1 MGLLNQEIV
10 LLDSESESEAERQ
23 PKKLRLSATAAP
35 QVPAAIPPM
44 RKPFMDES
52 DGESSENESHSDKNN
67 SARNE
72 TIVNRVTCVVDGQE
86 VSVPTPSERFGLD
99 TTPATESPSEHDDSE
114 HDSDASDESSEG
126 SLGSIGLVEIPVR
139 DLVKPDENGEVKTED
154 IDRLRT
160 VDETRRALKSLGV
173 LPFIEEF
180 LPNLVDSE
188 TVYQL
193 LLKLGFRPK
202 NLPPQ
207 DSGQNLLALMK
218 LLHMAVYRVN
228 KIRFR
233 LDDFRSVNDV
243 LAALRTARKVLVITG
258 AGISTSLGI
267 PDFRSTEGFYSKMT
281 ALGLNDPQE
290 VFDLSVFRADPSI
303 FYSIAH
309 MILPPEGVK
318 APLHSFIRLL
328 QDRGILLRNY
338 TQNIDNLEANAG
350 ILPEKMVQCHGSF
363 ANATCMTCGY
373 KTAGVNLYP
382 AMRAGEIAYCPN
394 CTKKRQ
400 SLMRKD
406 DVDLEESFGV
416 MKPDITFFGEDLPRR
431 FHDNIKNDLKQC
443 DLLISIG
450 TSLRVQPVSNMVD
463 VVDHNVPQILIN
475 KDPLPDCNF
484 DVSFL
489 GFCDDTVSYLCD
501 RLGDEWAIDHPD
513 YSELVGENH
522 DNLMVFGTDEAGVFN
537 VRNKKRDAEDAD
549 GPAKLAPEPDLV
561 ILEPSFV

>member
-67 SARNE
+67 SARNGA
-72 TIVNRVTCVVDGQE
+72 IVNRVTCVVDGQE
-86 VSVPTPSERFGLD
+86 VSVPTPSESFGLD

-207 DSGQNLLALMK
+207 DSGQNLLALLK
-218 LLHMAVYRVN
+218 LLHVAAYRV
-228 KIRFR
+228 
-233 LDDFRSVNDV
+233 
-243 LAALRTARKVLVITG
+243 
-258 AGISTSLGI
+258 
-267 PDFRSTEGFYSKMT
+267 
-281 ALGLNDPQE
+281 
-290 VFDLSVFRADPSI
+290 
-303 FYSIAH
+303 
-309 MILPPEGVK
+309 
-318 APLHSFIRLL
+318 
-328 QDRGILLRNY
+328 
-338 TQNIDNLEANAG
+338 
-350 ILPEKMVQCHGSF
+350 
-363 ANATCMTCGY
+363 
-373 KTAGVNLYP
+373 
-382 AMRAGEIAYCPN
+382 
-394 CTKKRQ
+394 
-400 SLMRKD
+400 
-406 DVDLEESFGV
+406 
-416 MKPDITFFGEDLPRR
+416 
-431 FHDNIKNDLKQC
+431 
-443 DLLISIG
+443 
-450 TSLRVQPVSNMVD
+450 
-463 VVDHNVPQILIN
+463 
-475 KDPLPDCNF
+475 
-484 DVSFL
+484 
-489 GFCDDTVSYLCD
+489 
-501 RLGDEWAIDHPD
+501 
-513 YSELVGENH
+513 
-522 DNLMVFGTDEAGVFN
+522 
-537 VRNKKRDAEDAD
+537 
-549 GPAKLAPEPDLV
+549 
-561 ILEPSFV
+561 